1 MIKVLT
7 FRPRWVPEYLLSELS
22 NLWHLS
28 RVPHG
33 LNRHAR
39 MIWASGEFSKAHPEV
54 SATAAYKD
62 LGDMLEFGG
71 R

>member
-1 MIKVLT
+1 MKVLT
-7 FRPRWVPEYLLSELS
+7 FRPRFVPESLLNDLS

-33 LNRHAR
+33 LNRYKR
-39 MIWASGEFSKAHPEV
+39 MLWASDEFHKAHPGV